1 MNLWFDAGMKAE
13 EADTQVHALR
23 SYLEDLNN
31 SIVVARTLL
40 ERGHAVD
47 LAGFDDLVGLLCA
60 KALDLPPDQGRV
72 VRSDLIGLAA
82 AVDAL
87 SAALGPGLPRA

>member
-1 MNLWFDAGMKAE
+1 MILCFHAHMKAE
-13 EADTQVHALR
+13 AADAPLHALR

-40 ERGHAVD
+40 ERGHTVD
-47 LAGFDDLVGLLCA
+47 LTGFDDLVGLLCA

-72 VRSDLIGLAA
+72 VRSDLIALAA
-82 AVDAL
+82 AVDDL
-87 SAALGPGLPRA
+87 SGALGRGLPRA